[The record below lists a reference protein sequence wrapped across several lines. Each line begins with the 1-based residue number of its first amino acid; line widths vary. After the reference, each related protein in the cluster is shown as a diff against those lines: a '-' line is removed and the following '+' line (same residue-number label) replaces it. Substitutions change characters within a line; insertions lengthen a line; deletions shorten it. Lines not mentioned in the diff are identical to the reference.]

1 MKNLNMKMNHS
12 VNSLAIYLLILVIAT
27 LTTVSVKAQTATD
40 GELRMTPS
48 EIAAAKP
55 GASNVPGSSN
65 YSAVQE
71 IVIHGDPSRAGLYTI
86 ILKIAGNTRIAAHLH
101 PDSRMATVIS
111 GTWYFGY
118 GDKFDETKLKKL
130 PVGSVYSEVGGQN
143 HFAMTKVPVV
153 VEITGYGPSG
163 VTYVNP
169 ADDPKNKK

>member
-1 MKNLNMKMNHS
+1 MKQVNRKNKLL
-12 VNSLAIYLLILVIAT
+12 VNSFAIYLFILGVVI
-27 LTTVSVKAQTATD
+27 LTSVSVKAQTGKN

-118 GDKFDETKLKKL
+118 GDKFDETKLKQL
-130 PVGSVYSEVGGQN
+130 PVGSVYAEVGGQN
-143 HFAMTKVPVV
+143 HFAMTKGPVM

-169 ADDPKNKK
+169 ADDPKHKK